1 MTLKEST
8 TFKRTLNKSN
18 ILGIGFADLNAHLLD
33 EFILG
38 QHKQRNKFKY
48 FFLNLFWILS
58 KVIRFKKNQ
67 LNANVLFVPAELD
80 KERSLGLYKPLFK
93 YLNSDNYK
101 VISLNHLFNSLD
113 FFVFFCW
120 IFEIPKI
127 TNQVFKIIK
136 NNQNFNELKEIKWV
150 LLIDSIVHLLW
161 ILQIRRIIKKAKIN
175 SVVVDWDRHKL
186 QSLIILAAKKEKINN
201 FTFVHGAIYTPEKF
215 VPLIADNCFVWGE
228 NHIDFFTNL
237 GEDNKKLLKVG
248 NTRFNNIL
256 PRRELVLNKY
266 KIKSEKKIILHPSQN
281 FPDLDDHIIIKDLY
295 NFISQNEKF
304 QLAVKFH
311 PSQNN
316 TELFK
321 KIKSLENLIVLDQ
334 SISPVEALAIADFT
348 IIVSSTFAIDALI
361 SDVPV
366 AIYKPTIDLRGIA
379 VDLVSIANVPTLKAK
394 EDFCSFFISLSNES
408 RESVFNMDRQRDFI
422 KNYCEYYGEDSAI
435 LISKLL

>member
-8 TFKRTLNKSN
+8 IFKRALNESH

-33 EFILG
+33 EFVLG
-38 QHKQRNKFKY
+38 QYKQRNKFKY

-58 KVIRFKKNQ
+58 KVISFKKNQ
-67 LNANVLFVPAELD
+67 LKANILFVPAELD

-93 YLNSDNYK
+93 YLNSNSYK

-113 FFVFFCW
+113 VFVFFCW

-136 NNQNFNELKEIKWV
+136 SNQNFNELKEIKWL
-150 LLIDSIVHLLW
+150 LLIDSIVHFLW
-161 ILQIRRIIKKAKIN
+161 ILQLRRVIKKSKIN

-215 VPLIADNCFVWGE
+215 VPLIADNCFVWGK
-228 NHIDFFTNL
+228 NHVDFYTNL
-237 GEDNKKLLKVG
+237 GEENKKLLKVG
-248 NTRFNNIL
+248 NTRFKSSL
-256 PRRELVLNKY
+256 PGRDIVLNKY
-266 KIKSEKKIILHPSQN
+266 KIKSDKKIILHPSQN
-281 FPDLDDHIIIKDLY
+281 FPDLNDELIIKDLY
-295 NFISQNEKF
+295 NFISQNENF

-316 TELFK
+316 AELYG
-321 KIKSLENLIVLDQ
+321 KIKALENLIVLDQ
-334 SISPVEALAIADFT
+334 SISAIEALAIADFT

-366 AIYKPTIDLRGIA
+366 AVYNPKIDLRGIA
-379 VDLVSIANVPTLKAK
+379 VDLVSIANVPVLKTK
-394 EDFCSFFISLSNES
+394 VDFESFLISLTNES
-408 RESVFNMDRQRDFI
+408 HEFLFNMNKQRNFI
-422 KNYCEYYGEDSAI
+422 KNYCEYYGEDSAR